1 MAKFTPDQL
10 KEQME
15 QTVRRFRESPESWM
29 QFLDTAARLYKYDF
43 PSQVMIFNQ
52 RPDATA
58 CAGLPFWNNRTL
70 RRIARDSSGIGVV
83 QRHADGHEQ
92 VQYLFDISDT
102 LPRRDNIP
110 PPYIWEM
117 RADAQDAVLDNLSA
131 QSGEDT
137 RLLDSFSDN
146 LFIAAQNQAFHDAD
160 SITQDLDFIRAAVA
174 SAAYC
179 VLRRCGIDPAPYVRF
194 IPTGGLSTAD
204 LHRLGSVTQQSVK
217 TVLSSIE
224 RTMKHLDGCKLFRFT
239 TRNRIA
245 GQGAGVYNKD
255 TEKDRQ
261 LTEGDGQ
268 NDRRNAGPDR
278 AGRNGGDHLLHR
290 DGREGIPRQDAEGVR
305 AVRAGASA
313 VSYTHLRAH
322 ET

>member
-1 MAKFTPDQL
+1 MC
-10 KEQME
+10 
-15 QTVRRFRESPESWM
+15 
-29 QFLDTAARLYKYDF
+29 
-43 PSQVMIFNQ
+43 I
-52 RPDATA
+52 
-58 CAGLPFWNNRTL
+58 
-70 RRIARDSSGIGVV
+70 RD
-83 QRHADGHEQ
+83 R
-92 VQYLFDISDT
+92 
-102 LPRRDNIP
+102 
-110 PPYIWEM
+110 
-117 RADAQDAVLDNLSA
+117 
-131 QSGEDT
+131 
-137 RLLDSFSDN
+137 
-146 LFIAAQNQAFHDAD
+146 NQAFHDAD

-278 AGRNGGDHLLHR
+278 AG
-290 DGREGIPRQDAEGVR
+290 P
-305 AVRAGASA
+305 
-313 VSYTHLRAH
+313 VSYTHLDVYKRQYQGYRKSRSYH
-322 ET
+322 